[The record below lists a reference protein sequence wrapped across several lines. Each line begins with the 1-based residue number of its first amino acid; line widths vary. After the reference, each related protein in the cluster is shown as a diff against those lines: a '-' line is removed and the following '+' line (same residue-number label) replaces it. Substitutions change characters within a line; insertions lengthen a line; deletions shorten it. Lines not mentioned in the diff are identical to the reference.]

1 MGFGGISIWQLL
13 IILAI
18 VVLVFGTKRLPGA
31 ARDIGS
37 AITSFRDGMKRDNT
51 DQLEK
56 DKTDSKDC
64 LKERHS
70 MLDIGFAELVV
81 VAAIA
86 LFVVG
91 PERLPSTIRSLS
103 LWLGRLKRSF
113 EEIKS
118 DVSREL
124 HNEEVMRALAEGK
137 DQIKDVTDVGTV
149 IETEAT
155 RVLTEEPENPKSSER
170 E

>member
-1 MGFGGISIWQLL
+1 
-13 IILAI
+13 
-18 VVLVFGTKRLPGA
+18 
-31 ARDIGS
+31 
-37 AITSFRDGMKRDNT
+37 
-51 DQLEK
+51 
-56 DKTDSKDC
+56 
-64 LKERHS
+64 
-70 MLDIGFAELVV
+70 MLDIGFAELLV

-137 DQIKDVTDVGTV
+137 DQIKDVNDVGAV

-155 RVLTEEPENPKSSER
+155 RALTEEPENPKSSER

>member
-1 MGFGGISIWQLL
+1 M
-13 IILAI
+13 
-18 VVLVFGTKRLPGA
+18 
-31 ARDIGS
+31 
-37 AITSFRDGMKRDNT
+37 
-51 DQLEK
+51 
-56 DKTDSKDC
+56 
-64 LKERHS
+64 
-70 MLDIGFAELVV
+70 
-81 VAAIA
+81 
-86 LFVVG
+86 VG

-137 DQIKDVTDVGTV
+137 DQIKDVTDVGAV

-155 RVLTEEPENPKSSER
+155 RALTEEPENSKSSDR

>member
-1 MGFGGISIWQLL
+1 
-13 IILAI
+13 
-18 VVLVFGTKRLPGA
+18 
-31 ARDIGS
+31 
-37 AITSFRDGMKRDNT
+37 
-51 DQLEK
+51 
-56 DKTDSKDC
+56 
-64 LKERHS
+64 
-70 MLDIGFAELVV
+70 MLDIGFAELLV

-91 PERLPSTIRSLS
+91 PERLPSTIRSIS
-103 LWLGRLKRSF
+103 LWLGRLKLSF

-137 DQIKDVTDVGTV
+137 DQIKDVTDVGAV
-149 IETEAT
+149 IEAETTQALE
-155 RVLTEEPENPKSSER
+155 VKEDNPSSTDR